1 MILPQKNE
9 KCYPKFLNSLKWLTD
24 TAEFVRKI
32 KQITT
37 MEWSPL
43 LLSRNI
49 STLLWLFL
57 CWVLHIFPKY
67 FNYVAESSAYFC
79 KNNVSRII
87 TQESLKTVVEPWGYL
102 VQLAKGQLKSG
113 RLVYHSSGSCFASR
127 TQAVWIVRV
136 RSLRTSHSSMTERV
150 EKFSRIMA
158 NSGAKIIY

>member
-1 MILPQKNE
+1 MNPIENLMDVLMILPQKNE

-87 TQESLKTVVEPWGYL
+87 TQESLKTVVEPWGYFQFGKYEFQRRPSGNGL
-102 VQLAKGQLKSG
+102 QYGKQHYVSVSEFGGQQWNSERAVQ
-113 RLVYHSSGSCFASR
+113 R
-127 TQAVWIVRV
+127 
-136 RSLRTSHSSMTERV
+136 LRTEWNDY
-150 EKFSRIMA
+150 K
-158 NSGAKIIY
+158 